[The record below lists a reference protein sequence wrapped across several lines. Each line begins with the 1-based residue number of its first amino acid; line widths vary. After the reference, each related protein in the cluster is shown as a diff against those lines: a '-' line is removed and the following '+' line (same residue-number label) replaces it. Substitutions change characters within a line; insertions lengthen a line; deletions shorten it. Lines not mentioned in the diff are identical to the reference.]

1 MSMILLVDD
10 SPVERRLN
18 EAMIRKNIPFSD
30 VVLAKDGA
38 EAMEEVEKYDF
49 DLIVTDFQMP
59 RVNGIQVV
67 EHVTRVR
74 PGLPVIVLTG
84 CGSESTAVKALQA
97 GAASYLVKKDIG
109 KRLIETINNVLAL
122 SQSRHN
128 RRRIISSQ
136 TMQAAKFELENDI
149 SLVTPLIAFLQD
161 QLQSLQLC
169 DAQIL
174 TRIGIALHET
184 LTNAIYHGNL
194 ELDSELRQEDENI
207 FYELADHRR
216 CQEPYSGRRVFVEA
230 TANRDS
236 IQYVIRDEGPGFDIH
251 RVIDPT
257 TEENLSR
264 PSGRGLLLI
273 RSFMDEVRHNAA
285 GNEIALS
292 KWIRKESAVPACQPQ
307 QREISFI

>member
-1 MSMILLVDD
+1 MILLVDD

-230 TANRDS
+230 TANRES

-257 TEENLSR
+257 EEENLSR

-285 GNEIALS
+285 GNEITLS